1 MFDISESVPKIVHN
15 IELYK
20 NTLSLVLQQFAKVP
34 KDELKEFLD
43 LFYVETYEKNKNI
56 IEPNNTNFKGYFII
70 KGIVRM
76 HYRIGKKE
84 ITSDFREANSF
95 FINGMAMFT
104 GSPNFDY
111 FTAKENTTCLVV
123 DWNQLEAILKKYH
136 SLEHLGR
143 RILEWHYAQSI
154 RASYNSN
161 FLSVEERYELFVKE
175 RSSLLGRIKLK
186 HIASYLG
193 ITPETLSRL
202 RAKYQVIGNERREK

>member
-1 MFDISESVPKIVHN
+1 M
-15 IELYK
+15 
-20 NTLSLVLQQFAKVP
+20 
-34 KDELKEFLD
+34 
-43 LFYVETYEKNKNI
+43 
-56 IEPNNTNFKGYFII
+56 
-70 KGIVRM
+70 
-76 HYRIGKKE
+76 
-84 ITSDFREANSF
+84 
-95 FINGMAMFT
+95 
-104 GSPNFDY
+104 
-111 FTAKENTTCLVV
+111 
-123 DWNQLEAILKKYH
+123 EAILKKYH